1 MPSDEE
7 LEEDEASVVLDEIR
21 SSSKKELWPRIAQE
35 VLEKALEA
43 RAKLAAR
50 AAQQALGKAVERA
63 ARRAEAGDGD
73 RRKAIEAAERAKVA
87 VGCLRLIR
95 LP

>member
-35 VLEKALEA
+35 VLEKALKRVRSLRREQLN
-43 RAKLAAR
+43 RLSAKPWSKQHDAPRPAMAIDGRRLKQQSVPRLQLAAC
-50 AAQQALGKAVERA
+50 GS
-63 ARRAEAGDGD
+63 
-73 RRKAIEAAERAKVA
+73 
-87 VGCLRLIR
+87 
-95 LP
+95 